1 MTHLPQVAAWADSH
15 FVVMKDESG
24 SVTQSQIQEV
34 IDKNRVEELARMLAG
49 HESSESARKHAAELL
64 EESQIHVFQ

>member
-1 MTHLPQVAAWADSH
+1 
-15 FVVMKDESG
+15 MKDESG